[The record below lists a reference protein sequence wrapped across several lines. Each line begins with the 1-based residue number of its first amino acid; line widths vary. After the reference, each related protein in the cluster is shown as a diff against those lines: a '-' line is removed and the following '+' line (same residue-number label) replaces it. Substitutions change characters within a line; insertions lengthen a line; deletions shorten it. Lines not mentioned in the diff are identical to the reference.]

1 MAMKIKTMG
10 YMIKQGFIGLWRNR
24 GMSIA
29 SISSVTASLLVLGV
43 IITLVINMNN
53 IALMGQSQF
62 DNIQVYLEEELENEK
77 INSIGTDLENIQG
90 VSHVEYESQDEA
102 LEKMKESWGDQG
114 YLLDTLENNPLPNSY
129 IVYFQELEASQSVVE
144 SIQGMSGVNEVRY
157 YQDVI
162 DNLINIADFVQVA
175 GLFLI
180 VILGLIAVFIIS
192 NTIKLTLN
200 ARRQEITIMK
210 YVGATNWF
218 IRWPFVIEG
227 IVLGLIGAL
236 IALTIV
242 NFGYGYVY
250 DMVYTRFYSLF
261 AEYIVSTEMMLQQIS
276 LMFVVLGVGVG
287 ILGSLISMRK
297 HLKV

>member
-1 MAMKIKTMG
+1 MKIKTMG
-10 YMIKQGFIGLWRNR
+10 YMMKQGFIGLWRNR

-62 DNIQVYLEEELENEK
+62 DNIQVYLEEELENEE
-77 INSIGTDLENIQG
+77 IDSIGIELENIEG
-90 VSHVEYESQDEA
+90 VANVEYESQDDA
-102 LEKMKESWGDQG
+102 LEKMKESWGEQG

-129 IVYFQELEASQSVVE
+129 IVYFQELEASQEVVRN
-144 SIQGMSGVNEVRY
+144 IQRISGVDEVRY

-162 DNLINIADFVQVA
+162 DNLVNIADFVQMA

-200 ARRQEITIMK
+200 ARRQEINIMK

-227 IVLGLIGAL
+227 MFLGLIGSL
-236 IALTIV
+236 LALTIV
-242 NFGYGYVY
+242 YFGYEYVY
-250 DMVYTRFYSLF
+250 NLIYTRFYALF
-261 AEYIVSTEMMLQQIS
+261 AEYIVSAEAMLQQIS
-276 LMFVVLGVGVG
+276 LMFVVLGIGVG

>member
-1 MAMKIKTMG
+1 MKIKTMG
-10 YMIKQGFIGLWRNR
+10 YMLKQGFIGLWRNR

-29 SISSVTASLLVLGV
+29 SIGSVTASLLVLGV

-62 DNIQVYLEEELENEK
+62 DNIQVYLEEELGNEE
-77 INSIGTDLENIQG
+77 IDSIGVELENIEG
-90 VSHVEYESQDEA
+90 VANVEYESQDEA
-102 LEKMKESWGDQG
+102 LEKMKESWGEQG

-129 IVYFQELEASQSVVE
+129 IVYFQELEASQSVVRN
-144 SIQGMSGVNEVRY
+144 IQRISGVDEVRY

-162 DNLINIADFVQVA
+162 DNLVNIADFVQLA

-180 VILGLIAVFIIS
+180 AILGLIAVFIIS
-192 NTIKLTLN
+192 NTIKITLN

-227 IVLGLIGAL
+227 MFLGFIGSL
-236 IALTIV
+236 IALTV
-242 NFGYGYVY
+242 VYFGYGYVY
-250 DMVYTRFYSLF
+250 NMVYARFYALF
-261 AEYIVSTEMMLQQIS
+261 AEYIVPTETMLQQIS
-276 LMFVVLGVGVG
+276 LMFVVIGIGVG

>member
-1 MAMKIKTMG
+1 MKIKTMG
-10 YMIKQGFIGLWRNR
+10 YMTKQGLLGLWRNR

-29 SISSVTASLLVLGV
+29 SIGSVTASLLVLGV

-77 INSIGTDLENIQG
+77 IDSIGTELESIQG
-90 VSHVEYESQDEA
+90 VANVEYESQDDA
-102 LEKMKESWGDQG
+102 LDKMKESWGEQG

-129 IVYFQELEASQSVVE
+129 IVYFQELEASQAVVRN
-144 SIQGMSGVNEVRY
+144 IQGISGVDEVRY

-162 DNLINIADFVQVA
+162 DNLVNIADFVQVA

-227 IVLGLIGAL
+227 IFLGLIGSL
-236 IALTIV
+236 IALTV
-242 NFGYGYVY
+242 VYFGYEYIY
-250 DMVYTRFYSLF
+250 NLVYTRFYALF
-261 AEYIVSTEMMLQQIS
+261 AEYIVSADAMLQQIS
-276 LMFVVLGVGVG
+276 LVFVVLGIGVG

>member
-1 MAMKIKTMG
+1 MV
-10 YMIKQGFIGLWRNR
+10 KQGFIGLWRNR

-62 DNIQVYLEEELENEK
+62 DNIQVYLEEELESEK
-77 INSIGTDLENIQG
+77 ISSIGTELENIQG
-90 VSHVEYESQDEA
+90 VSHVEYESQDDA

-129 IVYFQELEASQSVVE
+129 IVYFQELEASQSVVQN
-144 SIQGMSGVNEVRY
+144 IQGMSGVNEVRY

-236 IALTIV
+236 IALTVV
-242 NFGYGYVY
+242 NFGYNYVY

-261 AEYIVSTEMMLQQIS
+261 AEYIVSTEVMLQQIS
-276 LMFVVLGVGVG
+276 LMFVVLGIGVG

>member
-1 MAMKIKTMG
+1 
-10 YMIKQGFIGLWRNR
+10 MIKQGFIGLWRNR

-62 DNIQVYLEEELENEK
+62 DNIQVYLEEELESEK
-77 INSIGTDLENIQG
+77 IDSIGTELENIQG
-90 VSHVEYESQDEA
+90 VSHVEYESQDDA

-129 IVYFQELEASQSVVE
+129 IVYFQELEASQSVVQN
-144 SIQGMSGVNEVRY
+144 IQGMSGVNEVRY

-180 VILGLIAVFIIS
+180 VILGLIAIFIIS

-236 IALTIV
+236 IALTVV
-242 NFGYGYVY
+242 NFGYNYVY

-261 AEYIVSTEMMLQQIS
+261 AEYIVSTEVMLQQIS
-276 LMFVVLGVGVG
+276 LMFVVLGIGVG

>member
-1 MAMKIKTMG
+1 MKIKTIG
-10 YMIKQGFIGLWRNR
+10 YMLKQGFTGLWRNR
-24 GMSIA
+24 GMAVA
-29 SISSVTASLLVLGV
+29 SIGSVTASLLVLGV

-53 IALMGQSQF
+53 VALMGKSQF
-62 DNIQVYLEEELENEK
+62 DNVQVYLEEELGNEE
-77 INSIGTDLENIQG
+77 IDSIGTELESIDG
-90 VSHVEYESQDEA
+90 VAQVEYESRDEA
-102 LEKMKESWGDQG
+102 LEKFKESWGEQG

-129 IVYFQELEASQSVVE
+129 IVYFQELEVAQRVVG
-144 SIQGMSGVNEVRY
+144 SIQKISGVDEVKNN
-157 YQDVI
+157 QEII
-162 DNLINIADFVQVA
+162 DNLVNIADFVQLA

-200 ARRQEITIMK
+200 ARKQEITIMK

-227 IVLGLIGAL
+227 MFLGLVGSL

-242 NFGYGYVY
+242 YFGYAYVY
-250 DMVYTRFYSLF
+250 NLIYARFYALF
-261 AEYIVSTEMMLQQIS
+261 AEYIVSAEAMLQQIS
-276 LMFVVLGVGVG
+276 LMFVVLGIGVG
-287 ILGSLISMRK
+287 ILGSLTSMRK

>member
-1 MAMKIKTMG
+1 MKIKTMG
-10 YMIKQGFIGLWRNR
+10 YMVKQGFVGLWRNR

-29 SISSVTASLLVLGV
+29 SIGSVTASLLVLGV

-62 DNIQVYLEEELENEK
+62 DNIQVYLEEELENDE
-77 INSIGTDLENIQG
+77 IDSIGTELESIEG
-90 VSHVEYESQDEA
+90 VAYVEYESQDDA
-102 LEKMKESWGDQG
+102 LEKMKESWGEQG

-129 IVYFQELEASQSVVE
+129 IVYFEELEASQTVVHN
-144 SIQGMSGVNEVRY
+144 IQGISGVDEVRY

-162 DNLINIADFVQVA
+162 DNLINIADFVQLT

-180 VILGLIAVFIIS
+180 AILGLIAVFIIS
-192 NTIKLTLN
+192 NTIKITLN
-200 ARRQEITIMK
+200 ARKQEITIMK

-227 IVLGLIGAL
+227 MFLGLIGAL
-236 IALTIV
+236 FALTIV
-242 NFGYGYVY
+242 YFAYEYAYNLVY
-250 DMVYTRFYSLF
+250 ARFYALF
-261 AEYIVSTEMMLQQIS
+261 AEYIVPADAMLQQIS
-276 LMFVVLGVGVG
+276 LMFVVLGIGVGV
-287 ILGSLISMRK
+287 LGSLISMRK

>member
-1 MAMKIKTMG
+1 MKIKTIG
-10 YMIKQGFIGLWRNR
+10 YMVKQGFIGLWRNR

-29 SISSVTASLLVLGV
+29 SIGSVTASLLVLGV

-77 INSIGTDLENIQG
+77 IDSIGTELESIEG
-90 VSHVEYESQDEA
+90 VASVEYESQEDA
-102 LEKMKESWGDQG
+102 LEKMKESWGEQG
-114 YLLDTLENNPLPNSY
+114 YLLETLENNPLPNSY
-129 IVYFQELEASQSVVE
+129 IVYFQELEASEAVVRN
-144 SIQGMSGVNEVRY
+144 IQGISGVDEVRY

-162 DNLINIADFVQVA
+162 DNLVNIADFVQLA

-180 VILGLIAVFIIS
+180 AILGLIAVFIIS
-192 NTIKLTLN
+192 NTIKITLN

-227 IVLGLIGAL
+227 MFLGLIGSL
-236 IALTIV
+236 IALV
-242 NFGYGYVY
+242 VVYFGYEYVY
-250 DMVYTRFYSLF
+250 NLVYARFYALF
-261 AEYIVSTEMMLQQIS
+261 AEYIVSADAMLQQIA
-276 LMFVVLGVGVG
+276 LMFIVLGIGVG

-297 HLKV
+297 HLNV

>member
-1 MAMKIKTMG
+1 MKIKTMG

-62 DNIQVYLEEELENEK
+62 DNIQVYLEEELESEK
-77 INSIGTDLENIQG
+77 INSIGTELENIQG

-129 IVYFQELEASQSVVE
+129 IVYFQELEASQSVVQN
-144 SIQGMSGVNEVRY
+144 IQGMAGVNEVRY

-162 DNLINIADFVQVA
+162 DNLINIADFVQVS

-236 IALTIV
+236 IALVVV
-242 NFGYGYVY
+242 NFGYNYVY
-250 DMVYTRFYSLF
+250 DMVYSRFYSLF

-276 LMFVVLGVGVG
+276 LMFVVLGIGVG

>member
-1 MAMKIKTMG
+1 MKIKTIG
-10 YMIKQGFIGLWRNR
+10 YMLKQGFIGLWRNR

-29 SISSVTASLLVLGV
+29 SIGSVTASLLVLGV

-62 DNIQVYLEEELENEK
+62 DNIQVYLEEELENEE
-77 INSIGTDLENIQG
+77 IDSIGAELESIQG
-90 VSHVEYESQDEA
+90 VAYVEYESQEDA
-102 LEKMKESWGDQG
+102 LGKMKESWGEQG

-129 IVYFQELEASQSVVE
+129 IVYFQELEAAEAVV
-144 SIQGMSGVNEVRY
+144 SNIQGISGVDEVRY

-162 DNLINIADFVQVA
+162 DNLVNIADFVQLA

-180 VILGLIAVFIIS
+180 AVLGFIAVFIIS
-192 NTIKLTLN
+192 NTIKITLN
-200 ARRQEITIMK
+200 ARRQEISIMK

-227 IVLGLIGAL
+227 MFLGLIGSL
-236 IALTIV
+236 IALIV
-242 NFGYGYVY
+242 VYYGYEYLYNLVY
-250 DMVYTRFYSLF
+250 ARFYALF
-261 AEYIVSTEMMLQQIS
+261 AEYIVSADAMLQQIS
-276 LMFVVLGVGVG
+276 LMFVVLGIGVG

>member
-1 MAMKIKTMG
+1 MKIKTMG
-10 YMIKQGFIGLWRNR
+10 YMVKQGLVGLWRNR

-62 DNIQVYLEEELENEK
+62 DNIQVYLEEELENDE
-77 INSIGTDLENIQG
+77 IRSVGTELESMDG
-90 VSHVEYESQDEA
+90 VAAVEYESQDEA
-102 LEKMKESWGDQG
+102 LEKMKESWGEQG

-129 IVYFQELEASQSVVE
+129 IVYFQELESAQVVVRN
-144 SIQGMSGVNEVRY
+144 IQGISGVDEVRY

-162 DNLINIADFVQVA
+162 DNLVNIADFVQVA

-180 VILGLIAVFIIS
+180 TILGLIAVFIIS

-227 IVLGLIGAL
+227 IFLGLIGSL
-236 IALTIV
+236 IALTV
-242 NFGYGYVY
+242 VYFGYEYVY
-250 DMVYTRFYSLF
+250 NLVYTRFYALF
-261 AEYIVSTEMMLQQIS
+261 AEYIVSAEDMLGQIS
-276 LMFVVLGVGVG
+276 LMFVVLGIGVG

>member
-1 MAMKIKTMG
+1 MKIKTLG
-10 YMIKQGFIGLWRNR
+10 YMIKQGMIGLWRNR
-24 GMSIA
+24 GMSVA
-29 SISSVTASLLVLGV
+29 SISSVTSALLILGI
-43 IITLVINMNN
+43 IITLVLNMNN
-53 IALMGQSQF
+53 IALLGQSQF
-62 DNIQVYLEEELENEK
+62 DNIQVYLEDELDNQE
-77 INSIGTDLENIQG
+77 IASIGGELENIQG
-90 VSHVEYESQDEA
+90 VARVEYESQEDA

-129 IVYFQELEASQSVVE
+129 IVYFQELEASQEVVQR
-144 SIQGMSGVNEVRY
+144 IQEIEGVDEVRY
-157 YQDVI
+157 YQEVI
-162 DNLINIADFVQVA
+162 DNLISIADFVQLA
-175 GLFLI
+175 GLVLI

-227 IVLGLIGAL
+227 IILGLFGSL
-236 IALTIV
+236 IALAIV
-242 NFGYGYVY
+242 YYGYQY
-250 DMVYTRFYSLF
+250 LYNIVYTRFYALF
-261 AEYIVSTEMMLQQIS
+261 AEYIVSAEAMLQQII
-276 LMFVVLGVGVG
+276 LLFVVLGIGVG